1 MDCSPQG
8 SSVHGISQ
16 ARILEWAAISSSTGS
31 FWIRDQTL
39 VSWVGRWIFFFTTE
53 LPGKTLYYIYF
64 FLNWM
69 FLLNLFSLSP
79 FSSPPLPSKLSFS
92 SCVLYCTAQA
102 GDFRS
107 ILSAPPSLSTA
118 SSNCSPSYVHSFSE
132 NIFKLPCSSPWPSE
146 HPYWTIATATIDL
159 LPLSSPLCQRG
170 IPEAGCQTFI
180 VGLHNSRYCAG
191 MGSPNRKGDISD
203 FHQKCGS
210 FGQFNS
216 ILPTPSQLPVTYS
229 LINRY

>member
-16 ARILEWAAISSSTGS
+16 ARILEWAAISSSKGS

-132 NIFKLPCSSPWPSE
+132 NIFKLPLFQSMTFRTSLLNHCNSHHWSLASVLSTVSE
-146 HPYWTIATATIDL
+146 RYSW
-159 LPLSSPLCQRG
+159 
-170 IPEAGCQTFI
+170 
-180 VGLHNSRYCAG
+180 SRVSNIYCG
-191 MGSPNRKGDISD
+191 P
-203 FHQKCGS
+203 
-210 FGQFNS
+210 
-216 ILPTPSQLPVTYS
+216 P
-229 LINRY
+229 